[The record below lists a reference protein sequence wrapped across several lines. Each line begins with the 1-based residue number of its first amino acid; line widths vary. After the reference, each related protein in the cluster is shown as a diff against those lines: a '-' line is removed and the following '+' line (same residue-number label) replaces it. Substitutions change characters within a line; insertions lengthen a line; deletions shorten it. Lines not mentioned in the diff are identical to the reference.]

1 LPLNNEIYKGSDFW
15 YCVLFSTVRDFSFVC
30 LGTQEGTGMKKR
42 VCIIY
47 TGGTIGMEKTE
58 NGYAP
63 GKVHLHSALNE
74 IANMGSSTL
83 PSFDLIEYDP
93 LLDSSNISLKEWI
106 QMARDI
112 ERRYDHYDGFV
123 ILHGT
128 DTMAYTASALS
139 FMLDGLTKPVILTGS
154 QIPLSEI
161 RNDARDNLITALTLA
176 GNYSVPEVC
185 LYFGGLL
192 LRGNRATK
200 ISADDLVAF
209 DSPNYPPL
217 AEVGVRITLED
228 KMIHKPG
235 SGLKLTEFGQH
246 QIAVLKIFPGI
257 QFEVFEN
264 IMTEHLKGIVIEAF
278 GAGNIP
284 DRQGTM
290 QKLLERA
297 KRNGTIIVVCTQCLK
312 GSAIIG
318 EYEVSEELAKAGAV
332 SGYDM
337 TVEAAVTKLYYLLS
351 MGYNI
356 ETVKRLMAENL
367 RGELTKAL

>member
-1 LPLNNEIYKGSDFW
+1 MAQRIKRKSG
-15 YCVLFSTVRDFSFVC
+15 
-30 LGTQEGTGMKKR
+30 R

-47 TGGTIGMEKTE
+47 TGGTIGMVKTE
-58 NGYAP
+58 AGYSPDKAII
-63 GKVHLHSALNE
+63 HSALKE
-74 IANMGSSTL
+74 IEGMAPDEL
-83 PSFDLIEYDP
+83 PYFDLIEYDP
-93 LLDSSNISLKEWI
+93 LLDSSNISLEEWI
-106 QMARDI
+106 KMARDI
-112 ERRYDHYDGFV
+112 ERRYKDYDGFV

-154 QIPLSEI
+154 QIPLGEM
-161 RNDARDNLITALTLA
+161 RNDARDNLITALILA

-200 ISADDLVAF
+200 ISADDLLAF

-217 AEVGVRITLED
+217 AEAGVRISIEE
-228 KMIHKPG
+228 KMLLKPG
-235 SGLKLTEFGQH
+235 KGLKLTEFGQQ

-264 IMTEHLKGIVIEAF
+264 IMTENLKGLVIEAF

-284 DRQGTM
+284 DAQGTM
-290 QKLLERA
+290 QRLLDKA
-297 KRNGTIIVVCTQCLK
+297 QKNGTIIVVCTQCLK

-318 EYEVSEELAKAGAV
+318 EYQVSEGLAKAGAV

-337 TVEAAVTKLYYLLS
+337 TVEAAVAKLYYLLS
-351 MGYNI
+351 MGYDI
-356 ETVKRLMAENL
+356 EKIKKLMAENL
-367 RGELTKAL
+367 RGELT

>member
-1 LPLNNEIYKGSDFW
+1 MG
-15 YCVLFSTVRDFSFVC
+15 
-30 LGTQEGTGMKKR
+30 KR

-47 TGGTIGMEKTE
+47 TGGTIGMMKTE
-58 NGYAP
+58 SGYAP
-63 GKVHLHSALNE
+63 GKAYIHSALKE
-74 IANMGSSTL
+74 IADKASPEL
-83 PSFDLIEYDP
+83 PAFDLIEYAP
-93 LLDSSNISLKEWI
+93 LLDSSNIALKEWI

-112 ERRYDHYDGFV
+112 EDRYDDYDGFV

-139 FMLDGLTKPVILTGS
+139 FMLEGLTKPVILTGS
-154 QIPLSEI
+154 QIPLSEL
-161 RNDARDNLITALTLA
+161 RNDARDNLIAALMLA

-200 ISADDLVAF
+200 ISADDLIAF

-217 AEVGVRITLED
+217 AEAGVRITLEE
-228 KMIHKPG
+228 KMIREPG
-235 SGLKLTEFGQH
+235 GGLSLVEFGEH

-264 IMTEHLKGIVIEAF
+264 IMTENLRGIVIEAF

-284 DRQGTM
+284 DRRGTM

-297 KRNGTIIVVCTQCLK
+297 RRNGTVIVVCTQCLR

-337 TVEAAVTKLYYLLS
+337 TVEAAVAKLYYLLS

-356 ETVKRLMAENL
+356 GKIKKLMGENL
-367 RGELTKAL
+367 RGELTKVL